1 MGTFLAKRH
10 LATSSKF
17 IRRHTL
23 KKDRQPTR
31 THRLVRHFRS
41 AADEELVSLN
51 RTVIAIGILA
61 LLPVVMLLALLL
73 FFPDVL
79 TIDITPGTR

>member
-17 IRRHTL
+17 IRRQTL
-23 KKDRQPTR
+23 KKDRQSTLN
-31 THRLVRHFRS
+31 HRLVRHFRP
-41 AADEELVSLN
+41 AADEELASLN
-51 RTVIAIGILA
+51 RTVTAIGILA
-61 LLPVVMLLALLL
+61 LLPVVMLLALLM
-73 FFPDVL
+73 FYPDVL